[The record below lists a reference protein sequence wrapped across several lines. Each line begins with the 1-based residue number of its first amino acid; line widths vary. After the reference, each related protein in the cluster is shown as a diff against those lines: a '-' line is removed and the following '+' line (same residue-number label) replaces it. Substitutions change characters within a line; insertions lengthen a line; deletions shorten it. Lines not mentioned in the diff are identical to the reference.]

1 MATNETNDGR
11 IVLSK
16 VVRDIDTDWGPG
28 ITTIGITEQQHGEFS
43 KQKRVLSRVR
53 GTPTN
58 FSNYHAFG
66 MQCNAY
72 QALQQV
78 CEDGTE
84 VIHLPEERIAECQSR
99 PLTSLTI
106 KDEQHD
112 RFKALKDDS
121 AERQGRFE
129 HESSYVMY
137 DRLLIACDRVI
148 DHVDTR
154 DEGFPDFDG
163 PPTIPLD

>member
-11 IVLSK
+11 IVPSK
-16 VVRDIDTDWGPG
+16 VIRDIDTDWGPG
-28 ITTIGITEQQHGEFS
+28 ITTIGITEQQHDEFS

-58 FSNYHAFG
+58 FSNYHAFE
-66 MQCNAY
+66 MQYNAY
-72 QALQQV
+72 QALKADSEEGV
-78 CEDGTE
+78 E
-84 VIHLPEERIAECQSR
+84 VIHLPEERIAECRNR

-106 KDEQHD
+106 KNEQHE
-112 RFKALKDDS
+112 RFKDLKEDS
-121 AERQGRFE
+121 AKRQGQFE
-129 HESSYVMY
+129 CENSYVMY

-148 DHVDTR
+148 GPVDTR
-154 DEGFPDFDG
+154 NEGFPDFDE